1 MQALHITTKLSPF
14 GCMTVSCGPPLLGL
28 HVGVTCG
35 MRKIAN
41 DCPTKKT
48 CLIALPHK
56 DTQQHL
62 SVHNNQCHTT
72 GFKKCTHPSPHK
84 PQSSNL
90 HTRYVLDVWWLMMED
105 GGLDRLWADGGLD
118 RLAFCGLLD
127 LLLKL
132 PVLMPGQMPAE
143 YLQQ

>member
-1 MQALHITTKLSPF
+1 
-14 GCMTVSCGPPLLGL
+14 
-28 HVGVTCG
+28 
-35 MRKIAN
+35 
-41 DCPTKKT
+41 
-48 CLIALPHK
+48 
-56 DTQQHL
+56 
-62 SVHNNQCHTT
+62 
-72 GFKKCTHPSPHK
+72 
-84 PQSSNL
+84 
-90 HTRYVLDVWWLMMED
+90 MED